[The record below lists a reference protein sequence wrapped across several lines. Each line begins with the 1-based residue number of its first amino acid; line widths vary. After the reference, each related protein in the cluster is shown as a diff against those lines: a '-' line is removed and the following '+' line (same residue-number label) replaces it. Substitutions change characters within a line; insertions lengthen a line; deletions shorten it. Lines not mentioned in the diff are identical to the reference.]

1 MFPAYSACSSN
12 SPDSIMSAT
21 WCRSTKWYSTP
32 SVSPG
37 RGARVVTDV
46 DTHTS
51 GCRRRTAASTASLPT
66 PDGPDSTVRRAS
78 AVPSGS
84 GRSGTGSSMTSGVR
98 STELT
103 LERRALLRAETTD
116 AAGRRDLQP
125 LHDLGRTGLADA
137 G

>member
-1 MFPAYSACSSN
+1 MFPAYSACSSS
-12 SPDSIMSAT
+12 SPASIMAAAWS
-21 WCRSTKWYSTP
+21 RVRKWYSTP

-37 RGARVVTDV
+37 RGGRVVTDV

-66 PDGPDSTVRRAS
+66 PDGPDSTVKRPS
-78 AVPSGS
+78 AVPGGS
-84 GRSGTGSSMTSGVR
+84 GRCGTGSSMTSGIR

-103 LERRALLRAETTD
+103 LERHALLRAETAD

-125 LHDLGRTGLADA
+125 LHDPGRAGLADA